1 MPFIQKNYPKISG
14 LCGIIGPTTAILVI
28 FLAVSRAPWFSW
40 TDNAL
45 SDLGVSD
52 VAYLFNSAVIFA
64 GVLNFVFAMRVNR
77 VFGQDRLSNIGS
89 LTLVLGGASLGLVGV
104 FTVDTPVIHWL
115 VAMGYFVLF
124 PVALIILGYSLRN
137 LDRKYGVFTILSGV
151 LAFGGIFGLMG
162 FYRGLAIPEIVE
174 AVILALWTA
183 SMGYKLMTKS
193 PA

>member
-1 MPFIQKNYPKISG
+1 MSFIQKNTKLSG
-14 LCGIIGPTTAILVI
+14 LCGIIGPTTAILMI
-28 FLAVSRAPWFSW
+28 FLAVNRAPWFSW

-45 SDLGVSD
+45 SDLGVSE

-64 GVLNFVFAMRVNR
+64 GVLNFVFAMGVNR
-77 VFGQDRLSNIGS
+77 VFGQDRLSKIGS
-89 LTLVLGGASLGLVGV
+89 LILVLGGTSLGLVGV
-104 FTVDTPVIHWL
+104 FTEDTPVIHSL

-137 LDRKYGVFTILSGV
+137 IDRKYGVFTILSGV

-183 SMGYKLMTKS
+183 SMGYKLMTK
-193 PA
+193 PPT